1 MPEQFKPFELGNQIQ
16 ERDLVL
22 NEDLF
27 RHIEQQKTALEQSL
41 LNYDE
46 RSNLLKIEKQ
56 ESLQLLIENLPKMNL
71 AIPAANSAGRFFTVV
86 NTTLL
91 YSIFFQKQ

>member
-1 MPEQFKPFELGNQIQ
+1 M
-16 ERDLVL
+16 L

-27 RHIEQQKTALEQSL
+27 RHIEQQKRALEQSL

-46 RSNLLKIEKQ
+46 RSSLLKIEKQ

-71 AIPAANSAGRFFTVV
+71 AIPAANSTGKFKY
-86 NTTLL
+86 L
-91 YSIFFQKQ
+91 YDSYSDSYINRNNNEIGK